1 MMEKLGNWAFIIG
14 LIIAVLVGLFVEAS
28 GLTVSVLVILGI
40 IVGFL
45 NVTDKE
51 THGFLVASI
60 ALLVAGLSGEFL
72 ATIPAIG
79 NLLERILG
87 NFVVLVTPAAIVVAV
102 KAIYGLA
109 SSK

>member
-1 MMEKLGNWAFIIG
+1 MEKIGNWSFLIG
-14 LIIAVLVGLFVEAS
+14 LIVAVLVGLFVEAS
-28 GLTVSVLVILGI
+28 GMIVSILVILGL

-60 ALLVAGLSGEFL
+60 ALIVAGLSGDFL
-72 ATIPAIG
+72 SSIPAIG
-79 NLLERILG
+79 SILERILS
-87 NFVVLVTPAAIVVAV
+87 NFAILVTPAAIVVSV

-109 SSK
+109 RAK